1 MIFEI
6 EITCNLANIFH
17 SFRKHSHLQFQFH
30 ENEKKER
37 KKVRKIEKDTHSESY
52 RPTGQFTD

>member
-6 EITCNLANIFH
+6 EIICNLANIFH

-37 KKVRKIEKDTHSESY
+37 KKESEKDREGHAFREL
-52 RPTGQFTD
+52 PTNWSIH